1 MNRRKALSLT
11 ATLLGTTII
20 GSEVLLSGCSVKEG
34 PVFDPSQEQIYLL
47 DMVGETILPETE
59 HSQGAKAA
67 EIGRFMKSI
76 VADCYDE
83 EEQAIFTDGLENIA
97 RLAQNS
103 YGSSFAEMSEADR
116 LVMLTELDE
125 ASRSNTKEGPIHYYV
140 MMKQLTIWGYFSSE
154 IGSREALRFNPVP
167 GRFEGC
173 IPYVSG
179 EKAWA

>member
-20 GSEVLLSGCSVKEG
+20 GSEVLLTGCSVKEG
-34 PVFDPSQEQIYLL
+34 SAFDPSQEQIALL

-59 HSQGAKAA
+59 QSQGAKAA
-67 EIGRFMKSI
+67 QIGRFMKSI
-76 VADCYDE
+76 VSDCYDE
-83 EEQAIFTDGLENIA
+83 EEQAIFTDGIESIFL
-97 RLAQNS
+97 LAKDN
-103 YGSSFAEMSEADR
+103 YGISFVQMSEADR
-116 LVMLTELDE
+116 LEMLTGLEE
-125 ASRSNTKEGPIHYYV
+125 ASGANTGEGPIHYYV

-154 IGSREALRFNPVP
+154 IGSKEALRFNPIP

>member
-34 PVFDPSQEQIYLL
+34 PVFDPSQEQMTLL
-47 DMVGETILPETE
+47 DMIGETILPETE
-59 HSQGAKAA
+59 QSQGAKAA
-67 EIGRFMKSI
+67 QIGRFMTSI
-76 VADCYDE
+76 VADCYNE
-83 EEQAIFTDGLENIA
+83 EEQAIFTDGLENMA

-103 YGSSFAEMSEADR
+103 YGNSFAEMSEADR
-116 LVMLTELDE
+116 LEMLTGLDK
-125 ASRSNTKEGPIHYYV
+125 ASIANTEEGPTHYYV

-179 EKAWA
+179 ERAWA